1 MNKLFGEN
9 AVVGDRYPSNLMKY
23 VVNYYA
29 ENWINL

>member
-1 MNKLFGEN
+1 
-9 AVVGDRYPSNLMKY
+9 VGDRYPSNLMKY